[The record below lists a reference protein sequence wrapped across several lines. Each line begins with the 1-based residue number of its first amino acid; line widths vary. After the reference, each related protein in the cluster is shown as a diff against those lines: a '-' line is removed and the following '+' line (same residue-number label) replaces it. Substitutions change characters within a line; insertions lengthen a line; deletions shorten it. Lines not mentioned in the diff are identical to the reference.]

1 MAKAYEPRTTEDRVY
16 QFWETRGYFKGRIPE
31 PGSAAA
37 AREPFCIIMPPPNVT
52 GELHLGH
59 ALTDTVEDILIR
71 WHRML
76 GDPTLWVP
84 GVDHAGIATQ
94 NVVERELAKE
104 GISRHDLGRDEF
116 EKRVWQWVRRY
127 RPIISNQ
134 HRRLGASA
142 DWSSEVFTLDD
153 TPQRAVRTT
162 FKKMFDDGLIYR
174 GERLINWCPRCR
186 TALSDLEVEHDEQ
199 QGNLW
204 YIRYPVVDGAHAD
217 GSPRLTGEHITVATT
232 RPETYVGDVAVAVNP
247 KDERYTSW
255 VGRTVM
261 LPVIQREIP
270 VLADEAIEMEF
281 GTGAVKVTP
290 GHDPTDFEIGQRHGL
305 RIVNVM
311 NDDATMNDEAG
322 PYAGMDRYEAR
333 MTMLRD
339 LEELHYLEKTEP
351 HTLQIGTCSRC
362 HTVVEPLMSWQW
374 FVNMGPLAKP
384 GIAVVRAGR
393 IKFVPERFERIYLNW
408 MENIRDWCVSRQLW
422 WGHRIPVWYSA
433 DEDGDK
439 IIVTLPAEWAP
450 DHMAQAPS
458 NGAQA
463 PSNVAQASSP
473 AERGDTPGDSQPGTA
488 VPHEPSPGG
497 AAVPHEPSPGGRAL
511 PHSGAGPHPPVVA
524 TYNELRASGV
534 SHETILRYGTW
545 SGVGAAPIV
554 SIETPERSPAGG
566 GHLLQETDVLDTWFS
581 SGLWPFST
589 LGWPEQTAELKYW
602 YPTSVMETGY
612 DIIFLWVSRM
622 IMLGLYNLGE
632 IPYSTV
638 YLHGTV
644 RNEHGQ
650 RMSKSLGT
658 GIDPL
663 EVIEKYGA
671 DALRYTLITSS
682 GPGNDMKLSEQRVEM
697 GRNFANKLWNVT
709 RFVISMISSDPSGG
723 DTKVAP
729 FDIDALVS
737 IDLQPPT
744 TNLPVEDRWI
754 LSRVEGLA
762 RSVDEQ
768 MRKFELGEAARQ
780 VYEFVW
786 SEFAD
791 WYIEIAK
798 VRVRGTNAE
807 GTREAVAAEDS
818 PLPVL
823 AYVLERS
830 LRLLHPFM
838 PFVTEELW
846 QALTSKL
853 DGVDQDALIVA
864 AYPRGESG
872 YADPDAE
879 REITMLIDVVRAI
892 RNIRAEKKVEPAK
905 FIEAYVVAD
914 GARGVLEAGALYI
927 EMLSRAR
934 PLHIVG
940 DISQAPKDQ
949 VATAVLEGVTAIVPL
964 AGLFDTAAERA
975 RLGKLIADAEA
986 EAGRVEAKLG
996 NEQFRAK
1003 APAKVVA
1010 AEEERL
1016 AAVRT
1021 RLDGLRAGLAELG

>member
-1 MAKAYEPRTTEDRVY
+1 MTQDQRHEMAKAYEPQTTEDRVY
-16 QFWETRGYFKGRIPE
+16 KFWESRGYFKGRIPE
-31 PGSAAA
+31 PGTPAAS
-37 AREPFCIIMPPPNVT
+37 RKPFCIIMPPPNVT
-52 GELHLGH
+52 GELHVGH

-94 NVVERELAKE
+94 NVVEKQLAKE
-104 GISRHDLGRDEF
+104 GLTRHDLGREEF
-116 EKRVWQWVRRY
+116 EKRVWQWVGRY

-162 FKKMFDDGLIYR
+162 FKKMWDEGLIYR

-186 TALSDLEVEHDEQ
+186 TALSDLEVEHEEQ
-199 QGNLW
+199 LGSLW
-204 YIRYPVVDGAHAD
+204 YIRYPVVDGRDAD
-217 GSPRLTGEHITVATT
+217 GKPRLTGEHITVATT

-247 KDERYTSW
+247 KDPRYTSW
-255 VGRTVM
+255 VGRTVL

-305 RIVNVM
+305 PIINVM
-311 NDDATMNDEAG
+311 NKDATMNEEAG
-322 PYAGMDRYEAR
+322 PYAGVDRYEAR
-333 MTMLRD
+333 QTILRD
-339 LEELHYLEKTEP
+339 LDELGYLEKTEP
-351 HTLQIGTCSRC
+351 HTLQISMCSRC
-362 HTVVEPLMSWQW
+362 HTVIEPLMSWQW
-374 FVNMGPLAKP
+374 FVKMESLARP
-384 GIAVVRAGR
+384 AMEVVRAGR
-393 IKFVPERFERIYLNW
+393 IKFVPDRFERIYLNW

-433 DEDGDK
+433 DDDGDR
-439 IIVTLPAEWAP
+439 IIVTLSDANDSKAP
-450 DHMAQAPS
+450 PRV
-458 NGAQA
+458 G
-463 PSNVAQASSP
+463 
-473 AERGDTPGDSQPGTA
+473 
-488 VPHEPSPGG
+488 
-497 AAVPHEPSPGGRAL
+497 
-511 PHSGAGPHPPVVA
+511 
-524 TYNELRASGV
+524 TYNELRSHGV
-534 SHETILRYGTW
+534 AHETITTYGTW
-545 SGVGAAPIV
+545 SGVDATPII
-554 SIETPERSPAGG
+554 SIDTPDRSPKGG
-566 GHLLQETDVLDTWFS
+566 GHLLQENDVLDTWFS

-589 LGWPEQTAELKYW
+589 LGWPDDTAELLYW

-612 DIIFLWVSRM
+612 DIIFLWVARM
-622 IMLGLYNLGE
+622 IMLGLYNLGD
-632 IPYSTV
+632 IPYETV

-644 RNEHGQ
+644 RNEFGQ

-682 GPGNDMKLSEQRVEM
+682 GPGNDLKLAEQRVEA

-709 RFVISMISSDPSGG
+709 RFVISMIG
-723 DTKVAP
+723 DGSVP
-729 FDIDALVS
+729 LLDIRRQTAHSRGDADGAV
-737 IDLQPPT
+737 
-744 TNLPVEDRWI
+744 LPLEDRWI
-754 LSRVEGLA
+754 LSRVESLA
-762 RSVDEQ
+762 WSVDEQ

-798 VRVRGTNAE
+798 IRVRDE
-807 GTREAVAAEDS
+807 KAAGPS

-830 LRLLHPFM
+830 LRLLHPCM

-846 QALTSKL
+846 QALVPHI
-853 DGVDQDALIVA
+853 DGIDDEALIVA
-864 AYPRGESG
+864 SYPRGESG
-872 YADPDAE
+872 YSDPAAE
-879 REITMLIDVVRAI
+879 REMETLIDVVRAI
-892 RNIRAEKKVEPAK
+892 RNIRAEKRVEPAR

-914 GARGVLEAGALYI
+914 GAHGTLEAGAPFI
-927 EMLSRAR
+927 ETLARAR

-940 DISQAPKDQ
+940 QMADAPREG
-949 VATAVLEGVTAIVPL
+949 VATAVLEGVTAVVPL
-964 AGLFDTAAERA
+964 AGLFDVDAERA
-975 RLGKLIADAEA
+975 RLRKQIAEAEA
-986 EAGRVEAKLG
+986 EAGRIEAKLG
-996 NEQFRAK
+996 NAGFRAK
-1003 APAKVVA
+1003 APANIIA

-1016 AAVRT
+1016 AAVRV
-1021 RLDGLRAGLAELG
+1021 RMAALQASMADLG